1 MVQIL
6 PVFEFDLM
14 LGLAPLAWF
23 RQIATAF
30 GEHASAK
37 AALPWNLHVLSSLS
51 FDFEDSLH

>member
-23 RQIATAF
+23 HGFDFQLGLSNWSLR
-30 GEHASAK
+30 SAK
-37 AALPWNLHVLSSLS
+37 
-51 FDFEDSLH
+51 